1 MRRCVPAASA
11 LPLTGTVDAYRPP
24 AVTGRLAPFRYQ
36 SSASRVP
43 LPKFRYQRFVNKF
56 SGKNGAASGIGD
68 LLAPFGSAR
77 SFELTVENGNELS
90 ENPKRSV
97 DLGLNSGGYS
107 HFVVFSG
114 GAVFSTTGF
123 YARNSTVAATPLVL
137 FGSSALLAEE
147 STSSQLYRKGLAIE
161 RTERNQPTTRINTQ
175 IRISPI
181 RVIGPDGAQ
190 LGIISTDEAM
200 NRARDAGLDLVEV
213 APNEKPPVCR
223 IMDFGK
229 YKYEKNKKK
238 HSSAHAH
245 QTKTK
250 EIRLRPKTGEHD
262 IDTKVRQARGFLQH
276 KDKVQISVLFR
287 GREMAHIEEGRKVME
302 AVIAELSEHGKVEST
317 PQQNGRRMIATM
329 APK

>member
-1 MRRCVPAASA
+1 M
-11 LPLTGTVDAYRPP
+11 
-24 AVTGRLAPFRYQ
+24 
-36 SSASRVP
+36 
-43 LPKFRYQRFVNKF
+43 
-56 SGKNGAASGIGD
+56 
-68 LLAPFGSAR
+68 
-77 SFELTVENGNELS
+77 
-90 ENPKRSV
+90 
-97 DLGLNSGGYS
+97 
-107 HFVVFSG
+107 
-114 GAVFSTTGF
+114 
-123 YARNSTVAATPLVL
+123 
-137 FGSSALLAEE
+137 
-147 STSSQLYRKGLAIE
+147 
-161 RTERNQPTTRINTQ
+161 Q

-190 LGIISTDEAM
+190 LGIITTDDALT
-200 NRARDAGLDLVEV
+200 RARDVGLDLVEV

-238 HSSAHAH
+238 HNSAHAH
-245 QTKTK
+245 QTRTK

-302 AVIAELSEHGKVEST
+302 AVIAELAEFGKVEAT